1 MGIVKFFSPSGGTP
15 APPTYL
21 NYVGMLAG
29 SYANQQALNGT
40 DGEIIIPLNNV
51 SRNTNPN
58 NPKNVVSVDFAN
70 SGQDI
75 SFYIVGA
82 NIVISRADTGV
93 REFRGD
99 IFVDGQ
105 NVYRRT
111 FEINEEG
118 VIDMVLD
125 SAISVQYEIY
135 VSLTTDNISF
145 DIVSSNWLFYS
156 TGNIIPPTAC
166 EYFEVVSA
174 GNGGAVLTCIS
185 PIEGS
190 FKQTPLIYQ
199 ANNWAG
205 GTAGNRVPRIR
216 NWNQLSSDS
225 TATLIQ
231 GQTYYVEVTFST
243 PLPII
248 SSVQKNMGL
257 YFGYNINSRTN
268 PFPITVDG
276 SLTTPQGFYL
286 EWNPN
291 NEIDPLFMFIGESM
305 PSPNQYNGQI
315 TFKVGTENCPI

>member
-1 MGIVKFFSPSGGTP
+1 MGVVKFFANTGGTP

-21 NYVGMLAG
+21 NYVGNLAG
-29 SYANQQALNGT
+29 SYANEQALDGT
-40 DGEIIIPLNNV
+40 QGEIIIPLNNV

-82 NIVISRADTGV
+82 NIVISRADGGVIEFTGK
-93 REFRGD
+93 

-105 NVYRRT
+105 EVYRRT

-125 SAISVQYEIY
+125 SAVSVLSEIY
-135 VSLTTDNISF
+135 VSLTTDNTSF

-156 TGNIIPPTAC
+156 TGNIIPPPTC
-166 EYFEVVSA
+166 EYFELVSFSQQ
-174 GNGGAVLTCIS
+174 GSQLTCLS
-185 PIEGS
+185 PIVGLFRE
-190 FKQTPLIYQ
+190 TPLIIQ
-199 ANNWAG
+199 GVNWQG

-291 NEIDPLFMFIGESM
+291 NEIDPLFMFIGQAM

-315 TFKVGTENCPI
+315 TFKVGTSYCPV